1 MRIPRSRFIA
11 RTRGLFIQRAAGLIF
26 ASTII
31 PVAVRTAA
39 ANKAAESTAVVS
51 MVVVS
56 MVAANKVAVSTA
68 VASTEVVN
76 RAAANTVV
84 ASMAAVTSSKYRP
97 LS

>member
-51 MVVVS
+51 MV
-56 MVAANKVAVSTA
+56 AANKVAVSTA